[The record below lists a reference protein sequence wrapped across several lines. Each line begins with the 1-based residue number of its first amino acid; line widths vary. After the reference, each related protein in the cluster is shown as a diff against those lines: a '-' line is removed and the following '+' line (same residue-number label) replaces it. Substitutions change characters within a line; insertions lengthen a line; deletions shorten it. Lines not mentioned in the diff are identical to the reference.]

1 MKNMILLLTI
11 PLLLTSCFKTAE
23 DIQREKKVN
32 QQLEQS
38 SRIIAELTSQITEL
52 RGGLASTSGQIEEL
66 DHKSVKTKEEQQQTF
81 GQSLSQLAEQMKI
94 ISEDN
99 SKVKLELQ
107 SIREEQTKQRN
118 FIKKITGTL
127 SSIANGKPTKKKS
140 SSKLRNAHRQFEKN
154 KLVKA
159 KQLYLELLSGKT
171 INAAQR
177 NHVFF
182 NLGLMDYWNKKY
194 NDALV
199 YFSKIFSKYPRSSFA
214 PRSLLYIAR
223 SFKKLNKRDEANES
237 FSVLIRDYPKSKHAK
252 TAKEEMK

>member
-1 MKNMILLLTI
+1 MKAIIVLLSI

-23 DIQREKKVN
+23 DIQREKRVN
-32 QQLEQS
+32 QQLDQS

-52 RGGLASTSGQIEEL
+52 KGGLASTSGQLEEL
-66 DHKSVKTKEEQQQTF
+66 DHKNIKTKEEHQQTF
-81 GQSLSQLAEQMKI
+81 GQSLSQLAEQMKV

-99 SKVKLELQ
+99 AKVKLELQ
-107 SIREEQTKQRN
+107 AIKDEQTKQRK
-118 FIKKITGTL
+118 FVKKITGTL
-127 SSIANGKPTKKKS
+127 SSIASGKPAKS
-140 SSKLRNAHRQFEKN
+140 KSNSKLKTAHKAFEKN
-154 KLVKA
+154 KLKKA
-159 KQLYLELLSGKT
+159 KQLYLELLSSKSV
-171 INAAQR
+171 NAAQR
-177 NHVFF
+177 NHLYF
-182 NLGLMDYWNKKY
+182 NLGLMEYWNKKY

-223 SFKKLNKRDEANES
+223 SFKKLNKADEANES